1 MCLVLCNLF
10 FLCWCV
16 FLCVCLSVLGLIC
29 APPPL
34 PKNVINSMNMAKAT
48 RSYRLNRQ
56 ELQYLRTLI
65 DETVETVHLRDINQC
80 AEFVLHAIKGRKM
93 TASMLRPHVIDTI
106 VTKGLRQLKPML
118 YRHAAFINQ
127 PLPLR
132 GKALH
137 KKATEIG
144 LVHRTKIV
152 RVDSLTIRNELNMVE
167 GRKKM
172 KNTEDIG
179 RDCKRVVMLQTKRK
193 DCVQSIVAQA
203 TATGV
208 ADTTRV
214 WRDFQSEPKLM
225 VKVCL
230 KAIAAVATLKHVYVL
245 DIHELTCLFHF
256 PTFQKVLELLTHS
269 HIFAI
274 NMGEDEGIFNCQHFD
289 LLACKILNGTSAVR
303 RWFVESH
310 PTRRK
315 ILVECG
321 LVPNNV
327 RTDRP
332 NVFTVARQ
340 KDLQLWDEGD
350 RNSSRLAWLLAP
362 ASAFTGA
369 TQFKTDM
376 QNSTCNWQKAC
387 AARQVGIAS
396 AMHVN
401 ETQDE
406 AVHSSN

>member
-1 MCLVLCNLF
+1 
-10 FLCWCV
+10 
-16 FLCVCLSVLGLIC
+16 
-29 APPPL
+29 
-34 PKNVINSMNMAKAT
+34 
-48 RSYRLNRQ
+48 
-56 ELQYLRTLI
+56 
-65 DETVETVHLRDINQC
+65 
-80 AEFVLHAIKGRKM
+80 
-93 TASMLRPHVIDTI
+93 
-106 VTKGLRQLKPML
+106 
-118 YRHAAFINQ
+118 
-127 PLPLR
+127 
-132 GKALH
+132 
-137 KKATEIG
+137 
-144 LVHRTKIV
+144 
-152 RVDSLTIRNELNMVE
+152 
-167 GRKKM
+167 
-172 KNTEDIG
+172 
-179 RDCKRVVMLQTKRK
+179 
-193 DCVQSIVAQA
+193 
-203 TATGV
+203 
-208 ADTTRV
+208 
-214 WRDFQSEPKLM
+214 M

-256 PTFQKVLELLTHS
+256 PTFQKVLELLTHF

-332 NVFTVARQ
+332 NVFTVARR